1 MSLLIEFQHIDIED
15 GEVFGLKLVL
25 LRLEQVILSC
35 SELNDILQSQLKLL
49 AQQIV
54 TGLSTLAANLSRLEL
69 TLVGCCLQPV
79 ILNGRIELSL
89 LVLQVELNAFALNQR
104 LVHLCLGRAVLKE
117 RNADTNAASNIE
129 VGLQLLAQACTWK
142 YCWL

>member
-1 MSLLIEFQHIDIED
+1 MPLLIELQHIDIED

-25 LRLEQVILSC
+25 LRLEQVILSS

-69 TLVGCCLQPV
+69 TLVCCCLQPV

-89 LVLQVELNAFALNQR
+89 LVLR
-104 LVHLCLGRAVLKE
+104 
-117 RNADTNAASNIE
+117 SS
-129 VGLQLLAQACTWK
+129 
-142 YCWL
+142 

>member
-15 GEVFGLKLVL
+15 GEVFGLELVL

-89 LVLQVELNAFALNQR
+89 LVLQVELMLSR
-104 LVHLCLGRAVLKE
+104 
-117 RNADTNAASNIE
+117 
-129 VGLQLLAQACTWK
+129 
-142 YCWL
+142 